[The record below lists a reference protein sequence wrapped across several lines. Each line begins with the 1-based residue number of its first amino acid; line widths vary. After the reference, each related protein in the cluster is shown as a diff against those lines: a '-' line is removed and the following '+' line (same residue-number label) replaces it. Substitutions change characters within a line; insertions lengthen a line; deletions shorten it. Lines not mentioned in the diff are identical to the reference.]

1 MVKQNSGS
9 SQPPSN
15 VTAGIRPGSNAAQ
28 AAQYMRFALSQL
40 GGRNGHHEFE
50 QLCFQ
55 LARRRVYP
63 NVLPATGPVSAG
75 GDQGADFETFHV
87 GEVMPVGTRSP
98 FFARVSR
105 EKVVFACSLEKNI
118 QKKVKEDLEAAAKF
132 PAKVERL
139 YFFSD
144 GDVAVGRRHKLQE
157 FAQTTYGIALE
168 IFDGRAI
175 SELLVDPEVFWIA
188 QQYLSIP
195 SDFVLAVPK
204 SSHKWYE
211 EVVNTGIDGTQ
222 TAETDFYRLKDA
234 VRFAT
239 HDPVYRSDLP
249 GLLTKLRVFREHRSV
264 QIQRRAFYEEFVA
277 ALRGLEDVRRL
288 EEELGRY
295 ISAVAGSDDPSE
307 LEDGAILVSYA
318 IGTESRGLLTTPLS
332 VLAGWR
338 QLLLGRVLE
347 LLREPG
353 IGPGRKCAL
362 LSTNGF
368 LLLFDWI
375 DDSVAGRNV
384 LPNAAKAV
392 AVWRKMIKEIRSAPL
407 FPLERFGKLLSQ
419 LAGGVATGEEYS
431 RLVSETDKLLATR
444 FGRHKLAEQAF
455 ERAQSYYAA
464 GKTLEAIDEFHKARV
479 GAFTEERAGDS
490 VQFCIFLTKMYSEV
504 GLHFAA
510 KWYGLGAAFA
520 ALKVDDDSLRSQ
532 AYRGLSEA
540 ASSDHASGASM
551 EFFLTARAF
560 LFVAQEYSMAGSAR
574 TRQFEWA
581 RIDFYSLVLTR
592 AASYLNEPL
601 FRYLKDGVLKSFGG
615 DEIYDAAAARL
626 DELFGS
632 GGYAGVAEKATKEGI
647 LPPFS
652 DAGPRRRVGWEQLGI
667 RWFVDWENNYQTAQA
682 AEGFCATLQILLED
696 LKNTEMSL
704 LRADVFLKIELHDGG
719 LEIRN
724 DSDNKK
730 VSLVVLLPRTPDA
743 KSGLPERAAIVQ
755 GVAAS
760 ALKTLSAMPR
770 EQFLKVYEQR
780 VKAGLLDK
788 LFPYAVYDRLFRE
801 FYSDADFSEHY
812 SHSREVAVA
821 LPKAVA
827 RTAPGLAGPAGLHP
841 AYSKSASERTIGRR
855 YERLAG
861 QVRITLPRL
870 AQNADFLDVLRE
882 LRRLEWKDWH
892 ILQAIASLRLNFV
905 IDATVP
911 RGSDLRRLQEASH
924 VLANRD
930 EEVGDPAPPSELLT
944 VEELK
949 RALVMTQLSTLKGL
963 GFECAQRTPNF
974 EGLDRLLRRFNYWTD
989 DVPHSEILPK

>member
-1 MVKQNSGS
+1 
-9 SQPPSN
+9 
-15 VTAGIRPGSNAAQ
+15 
-28 AAQYMRFALSQL
+28 
-40 GGRNGHHEFE
+40 
-50 QLCFQ
+50 
-55 LARRRVYP
+55 
-63 NVLPATGPVSAG
+63 
-75 GDQGADFETFHV
+75 
-87 GEVMPVGTRSP
+87 
-98 FFARVSR
+98 
-105 EKVVFACSLEKNI
+105 
-118 QKKVKEDLEAAAKF
+118 
-132 PAKVERL
+132 
-139 YFFSD
+139 
-144 GDVAVGRRHKLQE
+144 
-157 FAQTTYGIALE
+157 
-168 IFDGRAI
+168 
-175 SELLVDPEVFWIA
+175 
-188 QQYLSIP
+188 
-195 SDFVLAVPK
+195 
-204 SSHKWYE
+204 
-211 EVVNTGIDGTQ
+211 
-222 TAETDFYRLKDA
+222 
-234 VRFAT
+234 
-239 HDPVYRSDLP
+239 
-249 GLLTKLRVFREHRSV
+249 LRVFREHRSV

-277 ALRGLEDVRRL
+277 ALRGLEDVRGL

-307 LEDGAILVSYA
+307 VEDGAILVSYA
-318 IGTESRGLLTTPLS
+318 IGAESRGLLKTHLS
-332 VLAGWR
+332 ILAGWR
-338 QLLLGRVLE
+338 RLLLDRVLE
-347 LLREPG
+347 LLHEPG

-375 DDSVAGRNV
+375 DDVVAGRDV
-384 LPNAAKAV
+384 LPNAGKAV
-392 AVWRKMIKEIRSAPL
+392 TVWRKMIKEIRSAPL

-419 LAGGVATGEEYS
+419 LAGGVATGEEFS
-431 RLVSETDKLLATR
+431 RLVSDTDKLLATR

-455 ERAQSYYAA
+455 ERAQSYYEA
-464 GKTLEAIDEFHKARV
+464 GKTLQAIDEFHKARV

-592 AASYLNEPL
+592 AASHLDEGL
-601 FRYLKDGVLKSFGG
+601 FRYLKDVVLKSFGA
-615 DEIYDAAAARL
+615 DEIYDATAARL

-632 GGYAGVAEKATKEGI
+632 GGYSGVAEKATKEGI

-652 DAGPRRRVGWEQLGI
+652 DAGPRRRAGWEQLGI
-667 RWFVDWENNYQTAQA
+667 RWFVDWENSYQMAQA

-696 LKNTEMSL
+696 LKNTELSL
-704 LRADVFLKIELHDGG
+704 LRADVFLRIELHDGG
-719 LEIRN
+719 LEIK
-724 DSDNKK
+724 DGSDNKK
-730 VSLVVLLPRTPDA
+730 VSLMVFLPRTPAA
-743 KSGLPERAAIVQ
+743 KSGMPERAAIVQ

-760 ALKTLSAMPR
+760 ALKTLSAMPG
-770 EQFLKVYEQR
+770 EQFLRVYEQR

-788 LFPYAVYDRLFRE
+788 LFPYAVYDRLFCE

-812 SHSREVAVA
+812 SHSREVVVSLPETVA
-821 LPKAVA
+821 K
-827 RTAPGLAGPAGLHP
+827 TAPGLAGPTGLHP
-841 AYSKSASERTIGRR
+841 AYSKSASERAIRRR

-861 QVRITLPRL
+861 QIRITLPRL
-870 AQNADFLDVLRE
+870 LQNAAFLDVLRE
-882 LRRLEWKDWH
+882 LRRLGWKDWH
-892 ILQAIASLRLNFV
+892 ILQAIASVRLNFV

-911 RGSDLRRLQEASH
+911 RASDLRRLHEASYL
-924 VLANRD
+924 LANRD
-930 EEVGDPAPPSELLT
+930 EEDGDPFPPPESFT

-974 EGLDRLLRRFNYWTD
+974 EGLDYLLRRFNYWTD
-989 DVPHSEILPK
+989 DVPHPEILPK